1 MEARKY
7 TITLVNTETD
17 KPCTYRGIVV
27 GSGIKELTTNLI
39 NYYVD
44 DFHVLETLTFDWI
57 DGENRVFEDG
67 EI

>member
-44 DFHVLETLTFDWI
+44 DFYEIMTLSFDWI
-57 DGENRVFEDG
+57 DGEDGVFEDG

>member
-7 TITLVNTETD
+7 TITLVDTGTNESH
-17 KPCTYRGIVV
+17 TYRGIVV